1 MANEKIPLR
10 NVQITFRKSSPL
22 VKVVVICAIL
32 LFSIAMITMR
42 LSQRNL
48 EKQTAQLEREAAS
61 LVAENEKLEEKIDD
75 VGSVQSIQDIAQ
87 ELLDMI
93 FPDTVFFE
101 PGKE

>member
-22 VKVVVICAIL
+22 VKAAVICAIL

-42 LSQRNL
+42 ISQRNL